1 MICLRQQRLFIEL
14 QESLWRGVLCTYYSL
29 NQLNLRNLSELELAT
44 SSASHM

>member
-29 NQLNLRNLSELELAT
+29 NQLNLSELELAT